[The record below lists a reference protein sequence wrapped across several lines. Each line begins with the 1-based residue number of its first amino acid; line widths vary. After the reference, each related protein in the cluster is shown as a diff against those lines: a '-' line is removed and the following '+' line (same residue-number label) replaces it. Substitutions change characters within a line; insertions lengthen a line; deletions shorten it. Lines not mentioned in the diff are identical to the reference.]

1 VDQYSTQGF
10 RLRMKKNISKSK
22 VQRMRNLATGNYT
35 SKVSVQSGYEK
46 SSTGRKKEGDVWEE
60 RGKQWTIKDGI
71 KQTITKLDSAREHAR
86 IPMECPKCQARMNK
100 EQHKF
105 MYIRFKHCLFC
116 QMNHEDEM
124 RQNGTYDTWEKEQIS
139 KNWERWMLDSK
150 EEFKE
155 FLKSRHSKKQ
165 ITEAGDIEDWSGG
178 QSDEEMIKQF
188 EKYIETEKEKFNK
201 VTG

>member
-1 VDQYSTQGF
+1 MDQYSTQGF
-10 RLRMKKNISKSK
+10 RLKMKKNISKSK

-35 SKVSVQSGYEK
+35 SKVSVQSGYTK
-46 SSTGRKKEGDVWEE
+46 SSTGRKTEGDVWEE

-71 KQTITKLDSAREHAR
+71 KQTITKLDTAREFAR
-86 IPMECPKCQARMNK
+86 IPMECPKCKARMNK

-116 QMNHEDEM
+116 QN
-124 RQNGTYDTWEKEQIS
+124 EKEFQMRKDGTFEAWKNDQVA
-139 KNWERWMLDSK
+139 KNWEKWILDSK

-155 FLKSRHSKKQ
+155 FLKTRHSKKQ

-178 QSDEEMIKQF
+178 QSDEEMIEQF
-188 EKYIETEKEKFNK
+188 EKFIENEKEKFNK
-201 VTG
+201 VTK